1 MSNPERQHEKM
12 VGPMGTSGVG
22 KVIPLMKSIDNSMNY
37 GAPPQASNMARIQ

>member
-22 KVIPLMKSIDNSMNY
+22 KVMPSMMKSIDNSMNY
-37 GAPPQASNMARIQ
+37 GAPP